1 MGISV
6 NNPFGFPQN
15 CGAGPAWAQ
24 GQIGNQGAT
33 STDHDIEAGCNN
45 TADNWG
51 TPNSPYSNS
60 GSDQTSNDICGDPTV
75 VNTAVQFNAI
85 FVADNIFTGQGSIG
99 LYGRSRGAGTKPST
113 IPPPTPAFAC
123 PTAGNPPVQSP
134 LNDWSIGVLGQS
146 SKGCG
151 VFGLATNDN
160 PVTGQ
165 PSDGIGVVGR
175 CAGGE
180 ALEETSVEQLMG
192 EHPDTRAA
200 ANDPAIGV
208 LGQSLNGPGVRG
220 HGGPLTLFA
229 VPVPGTSPILPAP
242 AKSVQAGPGGVF
254 SSGQRIILSVGGNAL
269 LAQEVSHDTCAQLR
283 LVPSIGPKLPAIAQ
297 IGDMFLQLGSI
308 GNSLGAQ
315 LWICTGFGGPSF
327 TSPTAPAWQPV
338 SMGSAVQGTR
348 I

>member
-15 CGAGPAWAQ
+15 CGTGPAWAQ

-51 TPNSPYSNS
+51 TPNSPYSNG
-60 GSDQTSNDICGDPTV
+60 GSDQTSSDICGDPTV
-75 VNTAVQFNAI
+75 VNTAVQFNPT

-99 LYGRSRGAGTKPST
+99 LYGRSRGAGTTLST
-113 IPPPTPAFAC
+113 IPPPVPPFVC
-123 PTAGNPPVQSP
+123 PTAGDPPVQSP

-151 VFGLATNDN
+151 VFGLATDDN

-175 CAGGE
+175 CAGGKV
-180 ALEETSVEQLMG
+180 LEQTSVEQLMG
-192 EHPDTRAA
+192 QHPDTPAA
-200 ANDPAIGV
+200 ENDPAIGV

-220 HGGPLTLFA
+220 HGGPLTLFE
-229 VPVPGTSPILPAP
+229 VPMPEVPQKLPAP
-242 AKSVQAGPGGVF
+242 
-254 SSGQRIILSVGGNAL
+254 AL

-297 IGDMFLQLGSI
+297 IGDMFLQLGAV
-308 GNSLGAQ
+308 GNSVGAQ

-338 SMGSAVQGTR
+338 SMGSAVQGTQV
-348 I
+348 